1 MTSFLH
7 TESMPNELPVTDVA
21 LADKRKALSD
31 VSNSSPIKRQKRDM
45 KKNCCVSQT
54 LKAFQAQVKVI
65 NLREDNNRLF
75 SFHCLC
81 AMLQSYSSW
90 KNTTFILKALNRGQ
104 HLRQSHYE
112 SRTKGKQHALGLK
125 RG

>member
-1 MTSFLH
+1 
-7 TESMPNELPVTDVA
+7 
-21 LADKRKALSD
+21 
-31 VSNSSPIKRQKRDM
+31 M
-45 KKNCCVSQT
+45 KKNCSVSQT

-81 AMLQSYSSW
+81 AMMQSYSSW
-90 KNTTFILKALNRGQ
+90 KNTTFIPKALNRGRYLKHPSIRLITSPEQ
-104 HLRQSHYE
+104 R
-112 SRTKGKQHALGLK
+112 ADGLK